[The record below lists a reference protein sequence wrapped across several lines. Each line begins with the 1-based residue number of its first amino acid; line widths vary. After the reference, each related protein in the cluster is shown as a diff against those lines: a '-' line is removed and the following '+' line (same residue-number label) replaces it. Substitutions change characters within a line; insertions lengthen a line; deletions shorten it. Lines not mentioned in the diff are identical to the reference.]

1 MKIQDERNQLL
12 TTNLW
17 LNLVNIQ
24 IDVECRYLH
33 QHSVDNNH
41 LQHL

>member
-24 IDVECRYLH
+24 IN
-33 QHSVDNNH
+33 VDIYTNI
-41 LQHL
+41 Q

>member
-24 IDVECRYLH
+24 IDVDIYTNI
-33 QHSVDNNH
+33 Q
-41 LQHL
+41 